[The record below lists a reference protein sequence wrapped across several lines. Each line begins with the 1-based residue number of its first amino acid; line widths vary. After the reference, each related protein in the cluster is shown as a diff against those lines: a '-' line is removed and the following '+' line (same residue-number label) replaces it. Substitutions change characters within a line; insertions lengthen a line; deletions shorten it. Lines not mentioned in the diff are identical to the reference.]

1 MEVVVAIEGGGGGGG
16 DVVSVV
22 VDLSIVGVV
31 VVEVAFAV
39 LSFLYV
45 SSKAAAT

>member
-22 VDLSIVGVV
+22 VDLSIDG
-31 VVEVAFAV
+31 VVEVV
-39 LSFLYV
+39 LSFLYLC
-45 SSKAAAT
+45 SSAKRELSIS

>member
-31 VVEVAFAV
+31 EVAFAV